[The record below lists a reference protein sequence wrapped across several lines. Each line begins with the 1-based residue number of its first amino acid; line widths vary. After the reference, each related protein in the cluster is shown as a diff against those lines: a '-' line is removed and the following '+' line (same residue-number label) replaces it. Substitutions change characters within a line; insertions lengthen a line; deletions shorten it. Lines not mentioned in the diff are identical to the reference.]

1 VRGLRLVC
9 GPGFACIELMFDA
22 RERLLQTSHFFRAE
36 ISIHT
41 MLSGSRSWIDSECV
55 IVSGTSCHSTTSLM
69 PMMARWGRG
78 PGYVQF
84 PHKTNPEPRKERPS
98 RIWRK
103 INPQRQ
109 AECEVK
115 RDAGCECNGG
125 CIHSLFLIF
134 LCTAVRRRTAQ
145 RMELGL

>member
-1 VRGLRLVC
+1 MRYSKRYRLPLDDEPDVDDGKVAWLRSV
-9 GPGFACIELMFDA
+9 PA
-22 RERLLQTSHFFRAE
+22 
-36 ISIHT
+36 SIPV
-41 MLSGSRSWIDSECV
+41 L
-55 IVSGTSCHSTTSLM
+55 
-69 PMMARWGRG
+69 
-78 PGYVQF
+78 
-84 PHKTNPEPRKERPS
+84 RKERPS
-98 RIWRK
+98 GIWRK

-145 RMELGL
+145 RMEPGL

>member
-1 VRGLRLVC
+1 MRYSKQYRLPLDDEPDADDGKV
-9 GPGFACIELMFDA
+9 GKGAGRPSVPASIPEL
-22 RERLLQTSHFFRAE
+22 
-36 ISIHT
+36 
-41 MLSGSRSWIDSECV
+41 
-55 IVSGTSCHSTTSLM
+55 
-69 PMMARWGRG
+69 
-78 PGYVQF
+78 
-84 PHKTNPEPRKERPS
+84 RKERPS
-98 RIWRK
+98 GIWRK

-134 LCTAVRRRTAQ
+134 LCTAVRCRASQ